1 MLLDKEQIWVIFLFK
16 FKMSHK
22 AAETTCNINHAF
34 GLGTA
39 NIQCSGG
46 SRSFAKE
53 TRTLEMRSAM
63 ADHRKLTTTNGEQFL
78 KVILLQLQEKFP
90 RTQHQPF
97 YSFFGIWNKLESGCL
112 MSWPQVKK
120 NHNFEVWS
128 SLILHNNNKSF
139 LNRIVM
145 CDQKWLLCDRWR
157 WQAQWL
163 DQEEAPEHFP
173 KPNLHQKK
181 VMVTVWWSAAHWIH
195 YSFPNPSKTIT
206 SEKCAQQIDE
216 MHPKLQRLQSAL
228 VNRKGPILLY
238 HDNAQPHI
246 AQPML

>member
-1 MLLDKEQIWVIFLFK
+1 MLLDKEQIWVIFE

-97 YSFFGIWNKLESGCL
+97 YSFLAFETNWKVGA
-112 MSWPQVKK
+112 SWADRKSKK
-120 NHNFEVWS
+120 IV
-128 SLILHNNNKSF
+128 ILKCG
-139 LNRIVM
+139 LV
-145 CDQKWLLCDRWR
+145 
-157 WQAQWL
+157 
-163 DQEEAPEHFP
+163 
-173 KPNLHQKK
+173 
-181 VMVTVWWSAAHWIH
+181 VTVWWSAAHWIH

-216 MHPKLQRLQSAL
+216 MHPKLQRLQPAL
-228 VNRKGPILLY
+228 VNRKGPILLC
-238 HDNAQPHI
+238 HDNA
-246 AQPML
+246 